1 MAIIK
6 LIGFT
11 GEVPKLSARLLPDN
25 AAQGAFNTRLT
36 SGDLRPIRRSRFR
49 HSFGTAPANGYG
61 TIYKNGGE
69 WLGWSGL
76 VHAVPGPVAQDR
88 LYYTGD
94 GAPKMRV
101 AGTVYSLAVPSP
113 AGALTATLVG
123 TPTSTNLSESRL
135 YVYTWVTGFG
145 EESEPCPI
153 SNEVVWN
160 PGQTV
165 TLSGFASPPAGR
177 NITLQRIYRSQTSTS
192 GTQLYFVAERAASNA
207 NFTDNIS
214 PAAIGEPLPS
224 LDYNTPPAGLSGLIA
239 LPNGMMAAFMGKDLY
254 FCEPWMPHAWPEKY
268 ILTMDYEIVGLGA
281 YGTTVVVMTK
291 GNPYI
296 VNGTAPEN
304 MQSEKLEFNL
314 PCINAKGIQDLG
326 YAIAYPS
333 NDGLVL
339 ASAGG
344 VRVAT
349 EELFTREEWLKYS
362 PATMISGQHDGRYFA
377 AYSYADSRN
386 QEYRGS
392 LILDMAGREG
402 FVSRTGIYPTAY
414 FYGVTESRLYY
425 IVGPD
430 VYEWDALGE
439 VNETQSWRS
448 KPFILPRPT
457 NMGAILIEAEAQL
470 TDDELAALEVLA
482 EEIRQQNQ
490 AVFDAGTL
498 DGALNAAAINVYP
511 VNGDKLKQVP
521 SVSQTC
527 SVNIYA
533 DKKLVASVSR
543 VNRMARLPSGFKAQQ
558 WEVEV
563 TGDMIVTQVLL
574 AGTGAELAG
583 A

>member
-11 GEVPKLSARLLPDN
+11 GEVPKLSARLLPEN
-25 AAQGAFNTRLT
+25 AAQSAFNTRLT

-49 HSFGTAPANGYG
+49 YSFGTAPANGYG
-61 TIYKNGGE
+61 TIYKHGTE
-69 WLGWSGL
+69 WLAWQGL
-76 VHAVPGPVAQDR
+76 VHAAPGPVAQDR

-101 AGTVYSLAVPSP
+101 NGTVYNLAVPRP
-113 AGALTATLVG
+113 TAALTAAVSG
-123 TPTSTNLSESRL
+123 TPTSPNLSETRL
-135 YVYTWVTGFG
+135 YVYTFVTDFG
-145 EESEPCPI
+145 EESEPCPA
-153 SNEVVWN
+153 SNEVEWS

-165 TLSGFASPPAGR
+165 TLSGFQAAPAGR
-177 NITLQRIYRSQTSTS
+177 NITKQRIYRSQSSTS
-192 GTQLYFVAERAASNA
+192 GTQFYFIAERDVSAA
-207 NFTDNIS
+207 NFIDNLPS
-214 PAAIGEPLPS
+214 TAIQEPLPS
-224 LDYNTPPAGLSGLIA
+224 LDYNAPPDGLRGLIA

-254 FCEPWMPHAWPEKY
+254 FCEPWQPHAWPEMY
-268 ILTMDYEIVGLGA
+268 VLTMDYDIVGLGA

-296 VNGTAPEN
+296 VSGTAPEN

-339 ASAGG
+339 ASSGG

-349 EELFTREEWLKYS
+349 EELFTREAWQRLS
-362 PATMISGQHDGRYFA
+362 PATIISGQHDGRYLA
-377 AYSYADSRN
+377 AYRFADSSS

-392 LILDMAGREG
+392 IILDMAGREG
-402 FVSRTGIYPTAY
+402 FVSRTGVYPTA
-414 FYGVTESRLYY
+414 FYYDITESRLYY
-425 IVGPD
+425 IIGPD

-439 VNETQSWRS
+439 ANEIQAWRS
-448 KPFILPRPT
+448 KPFILPKPL
-457 NMGAILIEAEAQL
+457 NMGAILIEAEVQL
-470 TDDELAALEVLA
+470 TDDELAALEEQA
-482 EEIRQQNQ
+482 EKIRQENE
-490 AVFDAGTL
+490 AIFNAGIL

-511 VNGDKLKQVP
+511 VNGDKLKPVP

-527 SVNIYA
+527 SVNVYA
-533 DKKLVASVSR
+533 DKKLVASISR
-543 VNRMARLPSGFKAQQ
+543 VNRMDRLPAGFKAQQ

-563 TGDMIVTQVLL
+563 TGDMTVTQVLI
-574 AGTGAELAG
+574 AGTGAELAQ